1 MDPVIWVEIL
11 SRHREVVAR
20 HRFAATEVR
29 IGRGYDNDLVLDDPH
44 VAVHHLRIYR
54 AETGDLIAED
64 VGSVNGTFLDRDR
77 RRHERVLLDGD
88 EIIRI
93 GNIQLRLRDAGY
105 AVPRERE
112 RQPPALLWPVAAG
125 LAVPIL
131 GMAALSQW
139 LGETGEPKASRY
151 VLLLLGLAGYALA
164 WTALWTVLSRV
175 FAGKAQFE
183 RNLIIALAGLLAY
196 TLYAQFAQF
205 AAFALAWRGPAA
217 VEYVAMWGIL
227 AAVCYCHLRALG
239 ARWRISI
246 GAVAAGAI
254 LAIATQALTQSEAR
268 ADFGQQSYLHRLL
281 PPALRLAPL
290 QNETAFFA
298 GVEQLKSQLD
308 RDRATEPVAESNP

>member
-11 SRHREVVAR
+11 SRHR
-20 HRFAATEVR
+20 FAAPEVR

-44 VAVHHLRIYR
+44 VAVHHLRVYR
-54 AETGDLIAED
+54 ASTGDLIAED
-64 VGSVNGTFLDRDR
+64 IGSVNGMFLDRDG

-88 EIIRI
+88 KIIRI
-93 GNIQLRLRDAGY
+93 GNVLLRLRDARY
-105 AVPRERE
+105 AMPRERA
-112 RQPPALLWPVAAG
+112 RQPPALLWPAAVG
-125 LAVPIL
+125 LAVAIL

-139 LGETGEPKASRY
+139 LGETREPKASHY

-164 WTALWTVLSRV
+164 WTAVWTVLSRV

-183 RNLIIALAGLLAY
+183 RNLIIALAGLLTY
-196 TLYAQFAQF
+196 TVYAEFAQF

-217 VEYVAMWGIL
+217 LEYVAMWGIL
-227 AAVCYCHLRALG
+227 AVVCYCHLRALG
-239 ARWRISI
+239 ARWRVSV
-246 GAVAAGAI
+246 GVVAAGAVA
-254 LAIATQALTQSEAR
+254 AIATQALTQSEAR

-308 RDRATEPVAESNP
+308 RDRTTEPAAESSR

>member
-1 MDPVIWVEIL
+1 MDAVIWVEIL

-20 HRFAATEVR
+20 HRFAASEVR
-29 IGRGYDNDLVLDDPH
+29 IGRGYDNDLVLDDPAI
-44 VAVHHLRIYR
+44 AVHHLRVYR

-64 VGSVNGTFLDRDR
+64 IGSVNGMFLGGDR

-93 GNIQLRLRDAGY
+93 GGVQLRVRDAGY
-105 AVPRERE
+105 GVPRERAL
-112 RQPPALLWPVAAG
+112 QPPALLWPAAAG
-125 LAVPIL
+125 LAAAIL
-131 GMAALSQW
+131 GAAALSQW
-139 LGETGEPKASRY
+139 LGETGETKASRY
-151 VLLLLGLAGYALA
+151 VMLLLGLAGSVLV
-164 WTALWTVLSRV
+164 WTAVWTVLSRV

-183 RNLIIALAGLLAY
+183 RNLIIALSGLLAY

-217 VEYVAMWGIL
+217 FEYVAMWGIL
-227 AAVCYCHLRALG
+227 GIVCYGHLQALG
-239 ARWRISI
+239 TRRRVGIA
-246 GAVAAGAI
+246 AVAAVAV
-254 LAIATQALTQSEAR
+254 LAIATQSLTQSEAR

-298 GVEQLKSQLD
+298 GVEQLRSELD
-308 RDRATEPVAESNP
+308 RDRTTAPAAESGP